1 MKIVNAVELTAISK
15 VYRLGEVDVNALQN
29 INLRIKEQSFTAVDG
44 VSGSGKT
51 TLLNIIGGLDRPTH
65 GNTIV
70 FGTDT
75 GILDEEELAT
85 FRCINVGFVFQE
97 YNLVSVLT
105 VSENIVYPLE
115 LASFEEGYCRERA
128 LELLE
133 MVDLSHRKNHLP
145 SQLSGGERQ
154 RAAFAR
160 AFANNPSLLIA
171 DEPTANLD
179 KVNSLKITNLLKKY
193 HKEGNTVIVVTH
205 DKRILNQATRKI
217 ILAEGRIVSD
227 DGCD

>member
-1 MKIVNAVELTAISK
+1 MTIVNAVELKEISK

-29 INLRIKEQSFTAVDG
+29 INLTIAEKSLIAIDG
-44 VSGSGKT
+44 ASGSGKT
-51 TLLNIIGGLDRPTH
+51 TLLNIVGGLDSPTH
-65 GNTIV
+65 GKITV
-70 FGTDT
+70 FGTDI

-85 FRCINVGFVFQE
+85 FRCINIGFVFQE

-105 VSENIVYPLE
+105 VSENIIYPLE
-115 LASFEEGYCRERA
+115 LANFEEDYSHERA

-133 MVDLSHRKNHLP
+133 MVDLSHRKDHLP

-179 KVNSLKITNLLKKY
+179 KANSLRISNLLKEY

-205 DKRILNQATRKI
+205 DKRILKQSTRKI
-217 ILAEGRIVSD
+217 ILVEGRVVSD
-227 DGCD
+227 NECD